1 MKMKA
6 KVKEKKINF
15 CPEKENLLIPKR
27 KIKIEIIKIKQK
39 LNKIIKK
46 EKNSSSDS
54 FFEDA
59 EDLEDDEEEENKGM
73 NYQGKLYKFVSDKL
87 KELWFKLI
95 YKDLYY
101 YKNKNEKV
109 HRGMHNLSGLFL
121 KAEGV
126 KDIRGKKL
134 YCFSI
139 AFPSKSRVYYCDN
152 EKEYNSWIAAL
163 KKATGYTN
171 LLDLYDVK
179 QKIGKGKFGLVKL
192 GINKET
198 NEKVAIKVM
207 NKKNMDS
214 SDLELV
220 RTEIEILKICQH
232 PYIIK
237 LYDIFENVDYIYII
251 MEYCPGGDLFS
262 RLQKTNFILKEEKVA
277 IIMYKLCKAVFY
289 MHSYGIA
296 HRDIK
301 PENVLLTSEDENAD
315 IRLLD
320 FGLSKIVGPNE
331 KCTEPYG
338 TLTYCAP
345 EIILDKPYLKNV
357 DSWSLGVMT
366 YLMLSGSL
374 PFSGKDEHEIAKNV
388 VYSPVNFEK
397 KPIWKEISKEAK
409 DFISKLLD
417 KDLKTRIDMKKALE
431 HSWFKLFNLKDE
443 KNKDNND
450 EFKLYS
456 SAGKK

>member
-1 MKMKA
+1 
-6 KVKEKKINF
+6 
-15 CPEKENLLIPKR
+15 
-27 KIKIEIIKIKQK
+27 
-39 LNKIIKK
+39 
-46 EKNSSSDS
+46 
-54 FFEDA
+54 
-59 EDLEDDEEEENKGM
+59 
-73 NYQGKLYKFVSDKL
+73 
-87 KELWFKLI
+87 
-95 YKDLYY
+95 
-101 YKNKNEKV
+101 
-109 HRGMHNLSGLFL
+109 
-121 KAEGV
+121 
-126 KDIRGKKL
+126 
-134 YCFSI
+134 
-139 AFPSKSRVYYCDN
+139 
-152 EKEYNSWIAAL
+152 
-163 KKATGYTN
+163 
-171 LLDLYDVK
+171 
-179 QKIGKGKFGLVKL
+179 
-192 GINKET
+192 
-198 NEKVAIKVM
+198 M

-301 PENVLLTSEDENAD
+301 PENVLLTTEDENAD

-345 EIILDKPYLKNV
+345 EIILDKPYLKSV

-374 PFSGKDEHEIAKNV
+374 PFSGKDEREIAKNV

-450 EFKLYS
+450 EFKIYS
-456 SAGKK
+456 SAVKK